1 MPIFPENFGRRMDGC
16 QEKEALPRV
25 VGIARHRLVTDGEGV
40 TTLVA
45 FHGCPLRCRYCLNP
59 QTLVE
64 PGKWRRYRCRDLYEE
79 VVFSGNRGR
88 GDVRGRGTAAASG
101 VH

>member
-1 MPIFPENFGRRMDGC
+1 MDGC

-45 FHGCPLRCRYCLNP
+45 FHGCPLRFG
-59 QTLVE
+59 VA
-64 PGKWRRYRCRDLYEE
+64 
-79 VVFSGNRGR
+79 GR
-88 GDVRGRGTAAASG
+88 GGEVPQVKGSLPWGAQMPHRL
-101 VH
+101 